1 MKKNILRNK
10 ALIAYV
16 SSLLLLGSAIAYEVT
31 TEEVT
36 ITTNGRVVVNRD
48 DQASKTTIGA
58 IQGDVKLESKSGDT
72 LSMKVGETKIVD
84 EDGNINNLSSKE
96 YEKIIKENNDLN
108 DSVVIATVK
117 EPASLSIVENA
128 QRTLSVKLNK
138 HEYDK
143 NVVVKFS
150 VVADQRD
157 HLRFQGGETDYEEIL
172 TFTKNDWNTA
182 QNLVITAKEIAGDGT
197 TDSKIHQT
205 IKVGEGVESQPVEI
219 PVTVVAVE
227 PKIVPAVAEDIELT
241 VGTKLLADDLKAK
254 VTLSGGGDTNDE
266 ISEWSIT
273 SVAYKGDGTQSD
285 LTTTGGIDITGAVVS
300 TGEASTWTIRFA
312 NGSQNID
319 VDLKFKVV
327 AVEPK
332 IVPAVAEDIE
342 LTVGTTLNAGDLK
355 DKVQLSGGGAGNDA
369 IADWTITSV
378 AYKGDGTQS
387 DLTTTGGIDITG
399 AVVSTGEASTWTI
412 TFTDGVKNI
421 PVDLKFK
428 VVAVEPKIVPA
439 VAEDI
444 ELTVGTTLNAADLK
458 DKVQL
463 SGGGESNDNISD
475 WTITK
480 VTYKDSGQSGD
491 LTTTGGIDI
500 TGAVVSTGEASTWT
514 ITFTDGVKNIPVDLK
529 FKVVAVEPKIVPAVA
544 EDIELTVGTTL
555 NAADLKDKV
564 QLSGG
569 GESNDNIS
577 DWTITK
583 VTYKDSGQSGDLTT
597 TGGIDITGAVVSTGE
612 ASTWTIT
619 FTDGVKNIPVDLK
632 FKVVAV
638 EPKIVPADGDDIS
651 VPKGT
656 TLNAGDLKDKVTLS
670 GGGESNDDISEWSIT
685 KIEYKSDGTESDFTP
700 TRDTITGEA
709 VSTEASKWTITFNDG
724 AKDIEVELKFE
735 VVAVDPTIVATDADA
750 TISVPKGTTLD
761 AAALKAK
768 VTLSGG
774 GESNDD
780 ISEWSITKIEYKSD
794 GTESD
799 FTPTRD
805 TITGEAVSTE
815 ASKWTITFND
825 GAKDIEVE
833 LKFEV
838 VAVDP
843 TIVATDA
850 DATIS
855 VPKGTTLDVAA
866 LKAKVTLSGGGTNND
881 DISEWSITKIEYK
894 SDGTESDFTP
904 TRDTIT
910 GEAVSTEASKWTI
923 TFNDGAKDIEV
934 ELKFEVVAVDPTI
947 VATDADATISVPKGT
962 TLDAAALKAKV
973 TLSGGGTNNDDIS
986 EWSITKIEYKSDG
999 TESDF
1004 TPTRDTI
1011 TGEAVST
1018 EASKWTIT
1026 FNDGAKDIEVEL
1038 KFEVV
1043 AVDPTI
1049 VATDADATI
1058 SVPKGTT
1065 LDAAALKAKV
1075 TLSGGGTNNDDI
1087 SEWSITKIEYK
1098 SDGTE
1103 SDFTPTRDTI
1113 TGEAVSTEASKWTIT
1128 FNDGA
1133 KDIEVELKFE
1143 VVAVDPTIVATDADA
1158 TISVPKGTTLDA
1170 AALKAK
1176 VTLSGGG
1183 TNNDDISE
1191 WSITKIE
1198 YKSDG
1203 TESDFTPTRDT
1214 ITGEAV
1220 STEASKWTITF
1231 NDGAKDIEVELKFE
1245 VVAVDPTI
1253 VATDAD
1259 ATISVPKGTT
1269 LDAAALKA
1277 KVTLSGGGT
1286 NNDDISEWSIT
1297 SVAYKDSGKEA
1308 DLTTT
1313 GGIDITGAVV
1323 STGEAST
1330 WTIRFANGGNHIDV
1344 DLKFKVVAV
1353 EPKIVPAVVEDIELT
1368 VGTTLNAGDLKDKV
1382 QLSGGGA
1389 GNDAIAD
1396 WTITSVAYKGDGQ
1409 SGDLTTEG
1417 NIDITAAVVNIEAS
1431 TWTITFTNNGK
1442 NIPVDLKFKVVAVEP
1457 KIVPAVVEDIE
1468 LTVGTTLNAGDLKD
1482 KVQLSGGGA
1491 GNDAIADWTITSVA
1505 YKGDGQSGDLTTT
1518 GNIDIT
1524 AAVVNIEASTW
1535 TITFTNNGKNIP
1547 VDLKFKVVAVEPKI
1561 VPAVVEDIE
1570 LTVGTTLNAGDLKD
1584 KVQLSGG
1591 GAGNDAIADWTITS
1605 VAYKG
1610 DGQSGDLTT
1619 TGNID
1624 ITAAVVNIEASTW
1637 TITFTNNG
1645 KNIPV
1650 DLKFKVVAV
1659 EPKIVP
1665 AVVEDIELTVGTTLN
1680 AGDLK
1685 DKVQLSGG
1693 GAGNDA
1699 IADWT
1704 ITSVAY
1710 KGDGQS
1716 GDLTTTGNIDI
1727 TAAVVNIE
1735 ASTWTITFTNN
1746 GKNIP
1751 VDLKFKVVAVE
1762 PKIVPAVVEDI
1773 ELTVGTTLNAGDLKD
1788 KVQLSGGGAGN
1799 DAIADWTIT
1808 SVAYKGDGQS
1818 GDLTTT
1824 GNIDITA
1831 AVVNIEASTW
1841 TITFTNNG
1849 KNIPVDLKFKVVAVE
1864 PKIVPAVVEDIELT
1878 VGTTLNAGDLKDKV
1892 QLSGGGAGNDAIADW
1907 TITSVAYKGDGQS
1920 GDLTTTGNIDITAAV
1935 VNIEASTWTITFT
1948 NGSQNIDVDLKFKV
1962 VAVEALVLKNGSS
1975 ITMGKGDVLTAYNFR
1990 AKFAKDT
1997 GASVIGNWSIIKVE
2011 HNGAGGPSDLIF
2023 DGNDQSL
2030 TANQVATLSEWTI
2043 TFESTDP
2050 SIGDVTLDVDFVV
2063 LEKSARDV
2071 KSDYSYSNDNQKHEW
2086 GNDSTS
2092 IGATPTWLN
2101 KDEHG
2106 SIAFLTSGVRNV
2118 WIDHSNSAIRPKVS
2132 AIGVVSGSTK
2142 PGIIEVVVKI
2152 TGGTK
2157 YAGGTIDRFE
2167 VEYTKKTGETIAPTT
2182 ITEAFVPGK
2191 VISNQNLL
2199 DAISDK
2205 EAGYTVQ
2212 SVLISSGD
2220 SVAVNTNNTSV
2231 KHVGVGATDL
2241 IVTLTNDLYEDIDV
2255 IVTVTLQ

>member
-58 IQGDVKLESKSGDT
+58 IQGGVKLESKSGST
-72 LSMKVGETKIVD
+72 LSMEVGETKKVD

-342 LTVGTTLNAGDLK
+342 LTVGTTLNAADLKAKVTLSGGGDTNDEISEWSITSVAYKGDGTQSDLTTTGGIDITGAVVSTGEASTWTIRFANGSQNIDVDLKFKVVAVEPKIVPAVAEDIELTVGTTLNAGDLK

-458 DKVQL
+458 AKVTLSGGGDTNDEISEWSITSVAYKGDGTQSDLTTTGGIDITGAVVSTGEASTWTIRFANGSQNIDVDLKFKVVAVEPKIVPAVAEDIELTVGTTLNAGDLKDKVQL
-463 SGGGESNDNISD
+463 SGGGAGNDAIAD
-475 WTITK
+475 WTITS
-480 VTYKDSGQSGD
+480 VAYKGDGTQSD

-555 NAADLKDKV
+555 NAADLKAKVTLSGGGDTNDEISEWSITSVAYKGDGTQSDLTTTGGIDITGAVVSTGEASTWTIRFANGSQNIDVDLKFKVVAVEPKIVPAVAEDIELTVGTTLNAGDLKDKV

-569 GESNDNIS
+569 GAGNDAIA
-577 DWTITK
+577 DWTITS
-583 VTYKDSGQSGDLTT
+583 VAYKGDGTQSDLTT

-638 EPKIVPADGDDIS
+638 EPKIVPA
-651 VPKGT
+651 
-656 TLNAGDLKDKVTLS
+656 
-670 GGGESNDDISEWSIT
+670 
-685 KIEYKSDGTESDFTP
+685 
-700 TRDTITGEA
+700 
-709 VSTEASKWTITFNDG
+709 
-724 AKDIEVELKFE
+724 
-735 VVAVDPTIVATDADA
+735 VA
-750 TISVPKGTTLD
+750 
-761 AAALKAK
+761 
-768 VTLSGG
+768 
-774 GESNDD
+774 
-780 ISEWSITKIEYKSD
+780 
-794 GTESD
+794 
-799 FTPTRD
+799 
-805 TITGEAVSTE
+805 
-815 ASKWTITFND
+815 
-825 GAKDIEVE
+825 
-833 LKFEV
+833 
-838 VAVDP
+838 
-843 TIVATDA
+843 
-850 DATIS
+850 
-855 VPKGTTLDVAA
+855 
-866 LKAKVTLSGGGTNND
+866 
-881 DISEWSITKIEYK
+881 
-894 SDGTESDFTP
+894 
-904 TRDTIT
+904 
-910 GEAVSTEASKWTI
+910 
-923 TFNDGAKDIEV
+923 
-934 ELKFEVVAVDPTI
+934 
-947 VATDADATISVPKGT
+947 
-962 TLDAAALKAKV
+962 
-973 TLSGGGTNNDDIS
+973 
-986 EWSITKIEYKSDG
+986 
-999 TESDF
+999 
-1004 TPTRDTI
+1004 
-1011 TGEAVST
+1011 
-1018 EASKWTIT
+1018 
-1026 FNDGAKDIEVEL
+1026 
-1038 KFEVV
+1038 
-1043 AVDPTI
+1043 
-1049 VATDADATI
+1049 
-1058 SVPKGTT
+1058 
-1065 LDAAALKAKV
+1065 
-1075 TLSGGGTNNDDI
+1075 
-1087 SEWSITKIEYK
+1087 
-1098 SDGTE
+1098 
-1103 SDFTPTRDTI
+1103 
-1113 TGEAVSTEASKWTIT
+1113 
-1128 FNDGA
+1128 
-1133 KDIEVELKFE
+1133 
-1143 VVAVDPTIVATDADA
+1143 
-1158 TISVPKGTTLDA
+1158 
-1170 AALKAK
+1170 
-1176 VTLSGGG
+1176 
-1183 TNNDDISE
+1183 
-1191 WSITKIE
+1191 
-1198 YKSDG
+1198 
-1203 TESDFTPTRDT
+1203 
-1214 ITGEAV
+1214 
-1220 STEASKWTITF
+1220 
-1231 NDGAKDIEVELKFE
+1231 
-1245 VVAVDPTI
+1245 
-1253 VATDAD
+1253 
-1259 ATISVPKGTT
+1259 
-1269 LDAAALKA
+1269 
-1277 KVTLSGGGT
+1277 
-1286 NNDDISEWSIT
+1286 
-1297 SVAYKDSGKEA
+1297 
-1308 DLTTT
+1308 
-1313 GGIDITGAVV
+1313 
-1323 STGEAST
+1323 
-1330 WTIRFANGGNHIDV
+1330 
-1344 DLKFKVVAV
+1344 
-1353 EPKIVPAVVEDIELT
+1353 EDIELT

-1396 WTITSVAYKGDGQ
+1396 WTITSVAYKGDGTQ
-1409 SGDLTTEG
+1409 SDLTTTG
-1417 NIDITAAVVNIEAS
+1417 GIDITGAVVSTGEAS
-1431 TWTITFTNNGK
+1431 TWTIRFANGSQ
-1442 NIPVDLKFKVVAVEP
+1442 NIDVDLKFKVVAVEP
-1457 KIVPAVVEDIE
+1457 KIVPAVAEDIELTVGTTLNAADLKAKVTLSGGGDTNDEISEWSITSVAYKGDGTQSDLTTTGGIDITGAVVSTGEASTWTIRFANGSQNIDVDLKFKVVAVEPKIVPAVAEDIE

-1505 YKGDGQSGDLTTT
+1505 YKGDGTQSDLTTT
-1518 GNIDIT
+1518 GGIDIT
-1524 AAVVNIEASTW
+1524 GAVVSTGEASTW
-1535 TITFTNNGKNIP
+1535 TIRFANGSQNID

-1561 VPAVVEDIE
+1561 VPAVAEDIELTVGTTLNAADLKAKVTLSGGGDTNDEISEWSITSVAYKGDGTQSDLTTTGGIDITGAVVSTGEASTWTIRFANGSQNIDVDLKFKVVAVEPKIVPAVAEDIE

-1610 DGQSGDLTT
+1610 DGTQSDLTT
-1619 TGNID
+1619 TGGID
-1624 ITAAVVNIEASTW
+1624 ITGAVVSTGEASTW
-1637 TITFTNNG
+1637 TITFTDG
-1645 KNIPV
+1645 VKNIPV

-1665 AVVEDIELTVGTTLN
+1665 AVAEDIELTVGTTLNAADLKAKVTLSGGGDTNDEISEWSITSVAYKGDGTQSDLTTTGGIDITGAVVSTGEASTWTIRFANGSQNIDVDLKFKVVAVEPKIVPAVAEDIELTVGTTLN

-1710 KGDGQS
+1710 KGDGTQS
-1716 GDLTTTGNIDI
+1716 DLTTTGGIDI
-1727 TAAVVNIE
+1727 TGAVVSTGE
-1735 ASTWTITFTNN
+1735 ASTWTITFTD
-1746 GKNIP
+1746 GVKNIP

-1762 PKIVPAVVEDI
+1762 PKIVPAVAEDI
-1773 ELTVGTTLNAGDLKD
+1773 ELTVGTTLNAADLKA
-1788 KVQLSGGGAGN
+1788 KVTLSGGGDTN
-1799 DAIADWTIT
+1799 DEISEWSIT
-1808 SVAYKGDGQS
+1808 SVAYKGDGTQS
-1818 GDLTTT
+1818 DLTTT
-1824 GNIDITA
+1824 GGIDITG
-1831 AVVNIEASTW
+1831 AVVSTGEASTW
-1841 TITFTNNG
+1841 TIRF
-1849 KNIPVDLKFKVVAVE
+1849 A
-1864 PKIVPAVVEDIELT
+1864 
-1878 VGTTLNAGDLKDKV
+1878 
-1892 QLSGGGAGNDAIADW
+1892 
-1907 TITSVAYKGDGQS
+1907 
-1920 GDLTTTGNIDITAAV
+1920 
-1935 VNIEASTWTITFT
+1935 

-1975 ITMGKGDVLTAYNFR
+1975 ITMGKGDVLTAHNFR

-2212 SVLISSGD
+2212 SVFISSGD